1 MPEGVPRLT
10 AVGVNYRILGSAAL
24 AAIACGLF
32 IGLGPATY
40 LTTPNLA
47 GALQGMPSGRRRP
60 HLLQTAFIVGEVAVA
75 VVLVVGSGLFVASF
89 IRLMR
94 VDLGFDHR
102 GVAAIPCVPASTC
115 QTSKPGTKR
124 ISGPGAAHRRH
135 RAASRGTG
143 VESAA
148 ALSGDSP
155 RAGHAIESRREAA
168 TSGTTTWL
176 TSGRPRR
183 TTCA

>member
-47 GALQGMPSGRRRP
+47 GALRDRP
-60 HLLQTAFIVGEVAVA
+60 PAAAAPLQTAFIVGEVAVA

-102 GVAAIPCVPASTC
+102 GVAAIPCP
-115 QTSKPGTKR
+115 R
-124 ISGPGAAHRRH
+124 IDLSNEQARNETHF
-135 RAASRGTG
+135 RA
-143 VESAA
+143 E
-148 ALSGDSP
+148 ALLTAGIERL
-155 RAGHAIESRREAA
+155 RAMRV
-168 TSGTTTWL
+168 
-176 TSGRPRR
+176 
-183 TTCA
+183 C